1 MQPPVTPNTSV
12 PPSVPAQPSRFRRW
26 WRAFENGLFLLAL
39 LTALLYFVLQLPPVQ
54 NWIVAKVTAQLEED
68 FQTKV
73 RIQRLNVSF
82 FDNVVLEGLYI
93 EDQLGDTLLY
103 AESFSAG
110 LNSNVVSLIGG
121 GAWEFNE
128 VSLQHARFYLRRYE
142 GQQADNLQFLIDY
155 FTGQKK
161 PNPDR
166 KPGRFKLRIQNA
178 YLTDVVF
185 LQESQVRGYRRRFSV
200 PRGTLRINRFDKATN
215 TLDLPVV
222 SLQGLAV
229 DVAEY
234 APKPL
239 PTTNTAPVDTGAV
252 KSPRLP
258 LRINI
263 GRLGLGDGRFV
274 LDRYQVSAQRAEP
287 FEAMD
292 FNHLRVEDIDLMAQ
306 QVYFDANLLFKG
318 QLQHFSA
325 REQSGFHLTH
335 SEAREVLVCDTLA
348 ALYGMKIQTPTSSLG
363 DTLIFH
369 YETYRDFTKFN
380 RRVALDVRFGE
391 DTKIRLG
398 DIPIFS
404 PALLR
409 NTFFTKNSDR
419 IVALSG
425 RLSNVPNRLSGEQLR
440 IGIGTS
446 TTIAGG
452 FTSDRLTEGPD
463 ALALNFTFEE
473 LKTDFGTLRELI
485 PGFNA
490 PAFFNRL
497 GNIRYVGKYDI
508 FFGFDHILNGQIK
521 TDIGS
526 GDLDMKLALPP
537 TPAEKAE
544 YSGSLAMRAFD
555 LGAWTGNP
563 DLGKASFRI
572 NIEPGSTGL
581 TLPTIDAK
589 VRGKIDTLAFRGYN
603 YRDLRMDGAFSQSIF
618 KGKVGIADANID
630 FSFNGTMN
638 FRDSMPMYAFS
649 AELRRL
655 DMRALNLVDEDWV
668 LSGEATQIDLRFR
681 SVNDLRGF
689 ALLRN
694 LRLVQDAGEYVHQID
709 SMRFMSDSQ
718 PDGSRFIHL
727 ESELL
732 EAEIGGRFGP
742 STLNN
747 LGKML
752 RKAHPSLG
760 AKLGLPAPDSIPI
773 SDFIDFNLQ
782 LRDSRN
788 LTKLFAEKLDTLRDV
803 SVRGRFDGV
812 SSYSK
817 LEVDMPKGLGFNG
830 VFCDSIR
837 LDWESVGDSVGYN
850 LLIPHTRLANGQQLS
865 EIKLGGDVRR
875 DRLWFDLKTDDER
888 SIVES
893 LNLKGALSARDSLWE
908 LRFSS
913 SDIQLFSERWAID
926 DNNFVRFGR
935 NYLETENMELFN
947 GDRRISLYSQNN
959 GRGLSLMLAQFDL
972 NFLRKIFAPKGID
985 YRGRIFSFDLAV
997 QDLANLKTISATIET
1012 DTIFANGLA
1021 LGRLD
1026 GFAEW
1031 PDLKSPMLWLAHL
1044 RDDKQLLRIG
1054 GGFNPA
1060 NGREQR
1066 AGEAG
1071 IVRPGG
1077 FLTNLKADNYQFA
1090 VLKAFVPGIS
1100 NVAGRFDGAVKLGGP
1115 PGQIGMD
1122 GSVLLKTAQFQIDYL
1137 KTTYFLRNQRLELS
1151 NYYIRADNDPT
1162 SDRPSPD
1169 TIFDSQRN
1177 AALVSGGLRH
1187 NFFKDWGIDCTIKSV
1202 NNNFLILNT
1211 TRQDNSLYYGR
1222 AQGKFE
1228 AKFTGTFVRTNIA
1241 ITAITGKDTRL
1252 NIPISTAS
1260 EAGEVRF
1267 INFKKS
1273 QADTVKAAPLTAVTE
1288 LKGLNFELNLSI
1300 TPDAEV
1306 QLIFDEQAGDIVKGQ
1321 GEGDILLNINRAG
1334 EFKMYGNY
1342 TIRRG
1347 EYLFTLLNFINKP
1360 FTVRPGGTINWYGD
1374 PLGAQINLAATY
1386 EESTSLY
1393 NLLQSELEV
1402 TQATELTAEA
1412 NRPVRTVVTMH
1423 LDGSLLKPNL
1433 RFDLSFPNLSSR
1445 LKSLADSKLRQLS
1458 QDQGELSRQVFGL
1471 IVVGSF
1477 LPGNSAF
1484 IQNSDYLSSG
1494 INTITQM
1501 LTNQLSSYLSGL
1513 ATEWFGRSV
1522 SNIDFDIAYNEYRND
1537 LSNNPSANAQ
1547 TGRELQ
1553 LRLSSGLFN
1562 DRVTIQFGSNFGLG
1576 DTPGV
1581 NSTSGFLGND
1591 FVIEIQLTQDRR
1603 WRLKAYQRSE
1613 PDTGGGGIRN
1623 RFGAG
1628 FSFRQ
1633 EYDSFVSLVNGVSG
1647 WVKRRKSG

>member
-1 MQPPVTPNTSV
+1 MQPSSTPKVPV
-12 PPSVPAQPSRFRRW
+12 PPSVPAPSSRLRRW
-26 WRAFENGLFLLAL
+26 WRGFENVLFVLAL
-39 LTALLYFVLQLPPVQ
+39 LLAILYFVLQLPTVQ
-54 NWIVAKVTAQLEED
+54 NWLMAKITAQLEED
-68 FQTKV
+68 LQTKV
-73 RIQRLNVSF
+73 RIRHLNLAF

-93 EDQLGDTLLY
+93 EDQRGDTLLY

-110 LNSNVVSLIGG
+110 LNSNVLSLLSGG
-121 GAWEFNE
+121 PWEFNE
-128 VSLQHARFYLRRYE
+128 VSLQRARFHLRRYE
-142 GQQADNLQFLIDY
+142 GQRMDNLQFLIDY
-155 FTGQKK
+155 FTGEKK
-161 PNPDR
+161 PKTDR
-166 KPGRFKLRIQNA
+166 KPSRFRLRVQNI

-185 LQESQVRGYRRRFSV
+185 LQESQVRGYQRRFSV
-200 PRGTLRINRFDKATN
+200 PRGTLRVNRFDVANN

-229 DVAEY
+229 EVAEFT
-234 APKPL
+234 PKPL
-239 PTTNTAPVDTGAV
+239 PPVARPVPTTDTTTV
-252 KSPRLP
+252 KQPRPP

-263 GRLGLGDGRFV
+263 GRLGLGGGRFV

-287 FEAMD
+287 YEAMD
-292 FNHLRVEDIDLMAQ
+292 FNHLRVESIDIEARN
-306 QVYFDANLLFKG
+306 VYFDDNLLFKG
-318 QLQHFSA
+318 YLQHLSA

-363 DTLIFH
+363 DTLVFR
-369 YETYRDFTKFN
+369 YDTYRDFNKFN
-380 RRVALDVRFGE
+380 RNVKLDVRLAA
-391 DTKIRLG
+391 DTKVRLG
-398 DIPIFS
+398 DIPYFS
-404 PALLR
+404 AGLLR
-409 NTFFTKNSDR
+409 NTFFTKNRDR

-425 RLSNVPNRLSGEQLR
+425 RLSNVPNKLSGNGLH
-440 IGIGTS
+440 IGLGGNI
-446 TTIAGG
+446 TIAGG
-452 FTSDRLTEGPD
+452 FTSDHLTEGPD
-463 ALALNFTFEE
+463 ALVLGFTFEE
-473 LKTDFGTLRELI
+473 LKTDLVTLRELI

-508 FFGFDHILNGQIK
+508 VFGYDHILDGQIK

-537 TPAEKAE
+537 TPADKAE
-544 YSGSLAMRAFD
+544 YSGALSMRAFD
-555 LGAWTGNP
+555 LGAWTGNK
-563 DLGKASFRI
+563 DLGKTSFQI

-589 VRGKIDTLAFRGYN
+589 VRGTIDTLAFRGYH

-618 KGKVGIADANID
+618 TGKVGVADDNID

-638 FRDSMPMYAFS
+638 FRDSVPLYAFS
-649 AELRRL
+649 ADLRRL
-655 DMRALNLVDEDWV
+655 DMRALHLVDEDWV
-668 LSGEATQIDLRFR
+668 LSGEATRIDLRFR
-681 SVNDLRGF
+681 SVSDLRGF

-694 LRLVQDAGEYVHQID
+694 VRLVQDAGEYVHQID
-709 SMRFMSDSQ
+709 SMRFTSDFQ
-718 PDGSRFIHL
+718 TDGSRFIHL

-732 EAEIGGRFGP
+732 EAELGGRFGP
-742 STLNN
+742 AVLHN

-752 RKAHPSLG
+752 CREHPSLG
-760 AKLGLPAPDSIPI
+760 AKLGLPAPDSLPI
-773 SDFIDFNLQ
+773 TDFIDFYLQ
-782 LRDSRN
+782 VRDSRN

-803 SVRGRFDGV
+803 AIRGRFDGV
-812 SSYSK
+812 GRYSE
-817 LEVDMPKGLGFNG
+817 LRVDLPQGLRFNN

-837 LDWESVGDSVGYN
+837 LRWESDRDSVGYD
-850 LLIPHTRLANGQQLS
+850 LLIPRTQLANGQQLA
-865 EIKLGGDVRR
+865 EIRLTGDVRR
-875 DRLWFDLKTDDER
+875 DRLWFDLKTDDDR

-913 SDIQLFSERWAID
+913 SDIQLFGERWVID
-926 DNNFVRFGR
+926 DNNFVRIGR

-972 NFLRKIFAPKGID
+972 SFLNKIFAPKGLD

-1026 GFAEW
+1026 GYAEW
-1031 PDLKSPMLWLAHL
+1031 PDLKAPVVWLAHL
-1044 RDDKQLLRIG
+1044 RDEQQLVRIG

-1060 NGREQR
+1060 NGREQTV
-1066 AGEAG
+1066 GEVG

-1077 FLTNLKADNYQFA
+1077 FSTNLKADNYQFA

-1100 NVAGRFDGAVKLGGP
+1100 NLAGRFDGIVKLGGP
-1115 PGQIGMD
+1115 PGQIGME

-1137 KTTYFLRNQRLELS
+1137 KTTYFMRNQRLQLS
-1151 NYYIRADNDPT
+1151 NYLIWATGGPATNDT
-1162 SDRPSPD
+1162 RPD
-1169 TIFDSQRN
+1169 TIYDSQRN
-1177 AALVSGGLRH
+1177 AALVRGGLRH
-1187 NFFKDWGIDCTIKSV
+1187 NFFKDWRIECEIESL

-1222 AQGKFE
+1222 AQGKFN

-1241 ITAITGKDTRL
+1241 IIATTGKDTRL
-1252 NIPISTAS
+1252 NIPVSTAS

-1267 INFKKS
+1267 INFKKP
-1273 QADTVKAAPLTAVTE
+1273 QTGPVKTTPLTAVTE

-1334 EFKMYGNY
+1334 EFKMYGSY

-1360 FTVRPGGTINWYGD
+1360 FTVRSGGTINWYGD
-1374 PLGAQINLAATY
+1374 PFGAQINLAATY

-1402 TQATELTAEA
+1402 TQSTDLIAEA
-1412 NRPVRTVVTMH
+1412 KRPGRTVVTMY

-1433 RFDLSFPNLSSR
+1433 RFDLSFPNISSR
-1445 LKSLADSKLRQLS
+1445 LKSLADSKLRQLT

-1501 LTNQLSSYLSGL
+1501 LSNQLSSYLSGL
-1513 ATEWFGRSV
+1513 ASEWFGRSV
-1522 SNIDFDIAYNEYRND
+1522 SSIDFDIAYNEYRNE
-1537 LSNNPSANAQ
+1537 LSNNPSASTQ

-1576 DTPGV
+1576 STPGL
-1581 NSTSGFLGND
+1581 NTGNGFLGND

-1613 PDTGGGGIRN
+1613 PDIGASGIRN

-1633 EYDSFVSLVNGVSG
+1633 EYDSFLSLVNGVSG
-1647 WVKRRKSG
+1647 WMKRK